1 MVAILLWVR
10 LIQPFVIPF
19 TWKKRASS
27 RGLSQAFRKSAT
39 RAIISLSSELLANL
53 PSLTGLN
60 WPGLKRTPWIHFPN
74 LPSSTRLN
82 MTLNTAFC
90 HSSLSQPAS
99 AFTIFAT
106 DLRSGGSKRIDDQSP
121 FPSSASRLAPIF
133 SGFKSFHLDLSHW
146 VGGVPGS
153 PVFPETWESVPSRIP
168 SACDFT
174 IDLRSMISG
183 VPKYLSLVSILS
195 MRRKRSRFFWL

>member
-10 LIQPFVIPF
+10 FIQPFLMPF
-19 TWKKRASS
+19 TWKKSASS
-27 RGLSQAFRKSAT
+27 SGFSHAFRKSAT
-39 RAIISLSSELLANL
+39 RAIISLSRGLLANL

-60 WPGLKRTPWIHFPN
+60 CPGLKSTPWIHFPN

-82 MTLNTAFC
+82 ITLNTAFC
-90 HSSLSQPAS
+90 HSLLSQPAS

-106 DLRSGGSKRIDDQSP
+106 EFRSGGAKRIDDQSP
-121 FPSSASRLAPIF
+121 FPSSASRLSPLC
-133 SGFKSFHLDLSHW
+133 SGFETLRVGFSHW
-146 VGGVPGS
+146 ASGVPES
-153 PVFPETWESVPSRIP
+153 PVFPETWESVPSSMP

-183 VPKYLSLVSILS
+183 VPKYRSLVSILS